1 MKNYYKPS
9 IELIAFDNNEENMA
23 FASGNYNNVN
33 IIKSDQT
40 NVIDFQCDFEK
51 DFELK
56 SYL

>member
-40 NVIDFQCDFEK
+40 NVIDF
-51 DFELK
+51 
-56 SYL
+56 